1 MHLSVITG
9 DIHAMAESRGM
20 SKTGRKALSR
30 WLPGIASAATDA
42 LGASRIETFEI
53 LTDVE
58 QVTELFASFED
69 VRKGRIVNMSDAFGD
84 L

>member
-1 MHLSVITG
+1 
-9 DIHAMAESRGM
+9 MAESKGM
-20 SKTGRKALSR
+20 SKTARKALSR
-30 WLPGIASAATDA
+30 WLPELAGAATDA

-69 VRKGRIVNMSDAFGD
+69 VRKGRIVTMSDAFGD